1 MGFKSNLSEKD
12 LDRAK
17 KELNE
22 DPKTRDEKIK
32 QLRVKCKNSKNI
44 PSCAWPRLDDG
55 FLVNDMKNN

>member
-12 LDRAK
+12 LERAK

-32 QLRVKCKNSKNI
+32 QLRIICKNSKNI

-55 FLVNDMKNN
+55 FLV